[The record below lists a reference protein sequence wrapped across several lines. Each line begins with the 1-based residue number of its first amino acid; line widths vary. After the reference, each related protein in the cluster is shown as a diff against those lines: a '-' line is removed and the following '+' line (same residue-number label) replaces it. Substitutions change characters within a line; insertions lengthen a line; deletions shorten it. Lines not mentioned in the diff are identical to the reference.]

1 MKTLSELES
10 EARDVLKMVGFD
22 DEGTG
27 KICCPWLHWYAK
39 KMGEKNLLDG
49 RWEGILIMQDWGTVD
64 QSGKPEKLE
73 AAIDYIAKA
82 KNANE
87 PTIKNLYASEWRC
100 VIWGDNPTWLVTNA
114 VWGLRNKPNRED
126 KIDKCGYLGDS
137 IHAKAFPIWA
147 SVLAQASTI
156 NPELRVVFAGSWA
169 RFDKESENSKKLK
182 VFLTNWRNWRKR
194 SVQQNESSEKSDLDL
209 EFVEKIE
216 ESATAHFYSHPSIWQ
231 KQNCWDGPPSCQ
243 Q

>member
-1 MKTLSELES
+1 M
-10 EARDVLKMVGFD
+10 AGFD
-22 DEGTG
+22 DEGTC

-39 KMGEKNLLDG
+39 KIGENNLLD
-49 RWEGILIMQDWGTVD
+49 RKWDGILIMQDWGTVG
-64 QSGKPEKLE
+64 QPGKEACAQEPEKLE

-82 KNANE
+82 EKADE
-87 PTIKNLYASEWRC
+87 PTIKNLYTSRWHDP
-100 VIWGDNPTWLVTNA
+100 IWGDNPTWLVTNA
-114 VWGLRNKPNRED
+114 VWGLRNRPNPKD

-137 IHAKAFPIWA
+137 THAKAFPIWA
-147 SVLAQASTI
+147 SVLAQASMK
-156 NPELRVVFAGSWA
+156 NLQLKVVFAGSWA
-169 RFDKESENSKKLK
+169 RFDKKSENSNKLK
-182 VFLTNWRNWRKR
+182 DFLTNWRKWRKR
-194 SVQQNESSEKSDLDL
+194 SVRQNESSDKSDLDL